1 VLLKSAAY
9 DEALQRGYV
18 QQQQQVA
25 FAEYSGERGRQELAR
40 VAEAAIAEI
49 TERTGYTR
57 DQIAAAYNSD
67 PTTRSLAAQEA
78 AIAMGRQRIAR
89 EGIKAGRARPKPPVM
104 QRPGTASLPGERPTE
119 LTELS
124 NKLSRTG
131 KLKDAA
137 ALLVAQRKGR

>member
-1 VLLKSAAY
+1 
-9 DEALQRGYV
+9 
-18 QQQQQVA
+18 
-25 FAEYSGERGRQELAR
+25 

-104 QRPGTASLPGERPTE
+104 QRLGTASLPGERPTE